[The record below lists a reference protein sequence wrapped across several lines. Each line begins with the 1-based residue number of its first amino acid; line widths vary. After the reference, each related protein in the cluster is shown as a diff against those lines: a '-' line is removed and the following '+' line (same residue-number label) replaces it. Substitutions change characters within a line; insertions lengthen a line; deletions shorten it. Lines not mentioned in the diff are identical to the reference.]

1 MVRDAGTA
9 SGTRARRRRQRNH
22 GRAAI
27 WRAFRDR
34 LLATALAG
42 TFLAGPDMARGQ
54 MGQTAMAP
62 AGGVVNRAVQGF
74 KELNENGPG
83 MLYYGI
89 NAADRGL
96 GYRGSYMTLGAFVPG
111 FEDDLGGFWA
121 ADLRSHLSVYGGFFS
136 NVGAVRKQFL
146 GGSLLGIGVYWD
158 YDGDL
163 DQYEDY
169 VFPGSDT
176 VFSGGQV
183 YNQVGISGE
192 WLTDFGNLRSNGY
205 IPVGTTAEYVGPF
218 VDNFVLCRNGVNAGL
233 AGTDLEVGVY
243 VPGLNDWAGMISVGG
258 YAYGNARYDFPDGQ
272 DVVPWFGGVYTR
284 LDMTFIENW
293 DFSLQYNNDSYFD
306 STGFARLTYRMGG
319 SRRRNV
325 PDQMEQPMMRNE
337 HVVRAHQT
345 PVVAVNPDT
354 GDAWRVIHVDNAG
367 SGTGN
372 GTAQSP
378 YTSLASAQG
387 AATNPYDIV
396 YVHRGTSGAS
406 PYVTPASGYFFNAE
420 NQYLI
425 GEGSTL
431 TIPTVSCGGRQFFG
445 GDGSS
450 AYPVITNPI
459 GPAIVV
465 NQPGTRVSHFEI
477 RGANVGISDGLGF
490 ATGVAN
496 IVDVLVVGTG
506 PGQRG
511 VEIANSTGT
520 FAFDRLQLQD
530 LTNDGFVL
538 AADGG
543 SVSVKDSTF
552 TNIQDQAFIASGD
565 DSRAAITGS
574 TFQGTDGTAVDAAG
588 DGARIVLA
596 SSTVADTIGVAVRAS
611 GNASAVQ
618 VTDTEIISTG
628 STAVDNALVVS
639 GIGAVIG
646 ATRLTIETTGSDAA
660 VVSGQGAI
668 LTLVNSTIDAAG
680 GNGVLISGSGAW
692 LSMSGTS
699 TISDAEFDG
708 IRSVGGDAKVLVQDS
723 TILGS
728 GGNGISIIG
737 TGSTTE
743 TQATILRSTI
753 RQSGDAGIYA
763 ENVNGANEVVQVF
776 GSTINGA
783 VFAGIW
789 AENANVDV
797 GSDPTIRNG
806 RTTSIVNTG
815 VFGVTVEG
823 DSAVRIVNAS
833 ISTVDVGIDATNFA
847 GFTSLIATNNDISV
861 NGDGEGITISGDVDP
876 PQGVVYARLLSNDIV
891 TQGPVG
897 ITLTTV
903 NPPAAPAANPKV
915 IGIADAASATDLS
928 NRNFG
933 TPVLETPVPN
943 PGADPPQPSLIQ
955 WGASPAPPPTPPI
968 LTAP

>member
-1 MVRDAGTA
+1 
-9 SGTRARRRRQRNH
+9 
-22 GRAAI
+22 
-27 WRAFRDR
+27 
-34 LLATALAG
+34 
-42 TFLAGPDMARGQ
+42 
-54 MGQTAMAP
+54 
-62 AGGVVNRAVQGF
+62 
-74 KELNENGPG
+74 
-83 MLYYGI
+83 
-89 NAADRGL
+89 
-96 GYRGSYMTLGAFVPG
+96 
-111 FEDDLGGFWA
+111 
-121 ADLRSHLSVYGGFFS
+121 
-136 NVGAVRKQFL
+136 
-146 GGSLLGIGVYWD
+146 
-158 YDGDL
+158 
-163 DQYEDY
+163 
-169 VFPGSDT
+169 
-176 VFSGGQV
+176 
-183 YNQVGISGE
+183 
-192 WLTDFGNLRSNGY
+192 
-205 IPVGTTAEYVGPF
+205 
-218 VDNFVLCRNGVNAGL
+218 
-233 AGTDLEVGVY
+233 
-243 VPGLNDWAGMISVGG
+243 
-258 YAYGNARYDFPDGQ
+258 
-272 DVVPWFGGVYTR
+272 
-284 LDMTFIENW
+284 
-293 DFSLQYNNDSYFD
+293 
-306 STGFARLTYRMGG
+306 
-319 SRRRNV
+319 
-325 PDQMEQPMMRNE
+325 
-337 HVVRAHQT
+337 
-345 PVVAVNPDT
+345 
-354 GDAWRVIHVDNAG
+354 
-367 SGTGN
+367 
-372 GTAQSP
+372 
-378 YTSLASAQG
+378 
-387 AATNPYDIV
+387 
-396 YVHRGTSGAS
+396 
-406 PYVTPASGYFFNAE
+406 
-420 NQYLI
+420 
-425 GEGSTL
+425 
-431 TIPTVSCGGRQFFG
+431 
-445 GDGSS
+445 
-450 AYPVITNPI
+450 
-459 GPAIVV
+459 
-465 NQPGTRVSHFEI
+465 
-477 RGANVGISDGLGF
+477 
-490 ATGVAN
+490 
-496 IVDVLVVGTG
+496 
-506 PGQRG
+506 
-511 VEIANSTGT
+511 
-520 FAFDRLQLQD
+520 
-530 LTNDGFVL
+530 
-538 AADGG
+538 
-543 SVSVKDSTF
+543 
-552 TNIQDQAFIASGD
+552 
-565 DSRAAITGS
+565 
-574 TFQGTDGTAVDAAG
+574 
-588 DGARIVLA
+588 
-596 SSTVADTIGVAVRAS
+596 VAVRAS